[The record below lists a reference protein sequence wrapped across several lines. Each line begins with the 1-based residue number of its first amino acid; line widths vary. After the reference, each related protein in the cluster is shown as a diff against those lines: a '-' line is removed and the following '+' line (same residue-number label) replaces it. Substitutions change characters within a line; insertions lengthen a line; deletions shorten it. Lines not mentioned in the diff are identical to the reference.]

1 MKKQHPEWQLSWY
14 WLALTMKTNDEN
26 NDLLTKLY
34 DLLRSMKEVEDNNV
48 DNDNDDDDDENKLQV
63 QIQQQPQQQQQDSIE
78 CNSTLQLASCLEWLS
93 AMIAIDREQNRLT
106 RLQLVMKD
114 AQLLAIV
121 DDIRHTSNKSLSL
134 LPSID
139 DKSPHNNDND
149 DDSDSEKNEIE
160 DPVKEKEQRRIKAKQ
175 NRQRLALRRVINA
188 AKRTRDLLA
197 GSVRKAD

>member
-63 QIQQQPQQQQQDSIE
+63 QIQQQQQHQDSIE
-78 CNSTLQLASCLEWLS
+78 CYSTLQLASCLEWLS